1 MSRDFEFKQLL
12 RAYRQGILNEAG
24 FEQQLA
30 ELERSAGA
38 GNGARFEADGKTQ
51 ASEKEAIIAFVDDL
65 RANEYCASLAFPK
78 WVAACKTDCLRSGLA
93 MIAEREGYHARVFE
107 QRLKELGAQPRATE
121 SPRVAE
127 LHNYFGD
134 TNMSDGDKLLK
145 VAGLVNDPKAAIR
158 FITDF
163 ADRIKADL
171 QTKEMLKLFA
181 QDELSSGTWLVES
194 CAAINQPAASAAKSA
209 SMSR

>member
-1 MSRDFEFKQLL
+1 MNRDFEFKQLL
-12 RAYRQGILNEAG
+12 NAYRRGLISEAT
-24 FEQQLA
+24 FEQQMA
-30 ELERSAGA
+30 EMEDSAH
-38 GNGARFEADGKTQ
+38 NGGGFEADGKTYS
-51 ASEKEAIIAFVDDL
+51 SEKDAVVAFIDEL

-78 WVAACKTDCLRSGLA
+78 WVATCRTDCLRSGLA
-93 MIAEREGYHARVFE
+93 MIAEREGYHARIFD
-107 QRLKELGAQPRATE
+107 QRLKELGAQPRAVE

-134 TNMSDGDKLLK
+134 TNMSDGDKLLR
-145 VAGLVNDPKAAIR
+145 VAGLVKDPKEAIR
-158 FITDF
+158 FISDF
-163 ADRIKADL
+163 ADRIKTDL

-194 CAAINQPAASAAKSA
+194 CGAINQPSANPSQSA